1 MANGRHCKRVHGEIH
16 RTWFTSM
23 EPLTTWYR
31 CMGSPMT
38 TWALSLIQSLSD
50 MGPGGLVTSWEEPEH
65 MSTPRWAPPRNF
77 NQTWDPWDFDETVNL
92 SRLAIESDCEKQG
105 VASHW
110 SVWMVRHCGDTAG
123 PTLCHREWGFRQTP
137 QNLWMFNF
145 YRTSNLHQICTSE
158 LKRCKAGF
166 RRKVILVRPEEGL
179 WQCNPSSSWRFLT
192 RVWTPVWEC
201 HLSEIIFF
209 CWTSVCGLSAT
220 MLPVLHQF
228 LFYFWV
234 LVLCMG
240 RFQPFCRTIHVG
252 LIWYTSIYMR
262 HCWSYIIWNNLF
274 PHYHTYVSVTCFPAT
289 RARRA
294 F

>member
-158 LKRCKAGF
+158 LKHCKSGF
-166 RRKVILVRPEEGL
+166 WRKVILVRPEEGL
-179 WQCNPSSSWRFLT
+179 LAMQSLLLMTLPDKSLDTSLGMPLVWNYIFLLDISLWFVCDNATSPPS
-192 RVWTPVWEC
+192 VP
-201 HLSEIIFF
+201 
-209 CWTSVCGLSAT
+209 
-220 MLPVLHQF
+220 F
-228 LFYFWV
+228 LFLSFS
-234 LVLCMG
+234 LVYGKISAFL
-240 RFQPFCRTIHVG
+240 QNHTCRLDMIYIHIYAPL
-252 LIWYTSIYMR
+252 LIIY
-262 HCWSYIIWNNLF
+262 NLK
-274 PHYHTYVSVTCFPAT
+274 
-289 RARRA
+289 
-294 F
+294 